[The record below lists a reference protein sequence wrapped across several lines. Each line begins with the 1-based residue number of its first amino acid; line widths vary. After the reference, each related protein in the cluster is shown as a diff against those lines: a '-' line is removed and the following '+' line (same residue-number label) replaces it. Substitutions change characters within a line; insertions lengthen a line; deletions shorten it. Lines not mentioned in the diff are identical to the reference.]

1 MAVFSTNTIGNISS
15 ADDLNKVKNY
25 LYKLN
30 EDLDYMFRNL
40 TPEDNYSE
48 VAKLT
53 YVAQGEKIAQL
64 EVSVDDISIIVQ
76 DTQQNYKSSIEVLA
90 NLLSL
95 NVSTPEGST
104 SAVLSG
110 DRIALTTGK
119 FVVNSKNL
127 VITETGDA
135 TFSGKV
141 SAAAIEGSTLNGG
154 EITVGVFNADD
165 DGCTLG
171 EWIVAGANRSILR
184 SQNGKIYFFAEDGK
198 IQTGEGGLADG
209 TSIYSDEIRTG
220 EVYLSRDS
228 WWGAWS
234 VTRAIKAMWNALK
247 DAGYDPNDYD

>member
-15 ADDLNKVKNY
+15 ADDLRKVKNY

-30 EDLDYMFRNL
+30 EDLDYMFKNL

-53 YVAQGEKIAQL
+53 YVAQGEKVAQL
-64 EVSVDDISIIVQ
+64 EISVDDISVIVQ

-95 NVSTPEGST
+95 TVSTPEGST

-119 FVVNSKNL
+119 FIVNSKNL
-127 VITETGDA
+127 VITEAGDA

-171 EWIVAGANRSILR
+171 EWIVAGANRSIFR
-184 SQNGKIYFFAEDGK
+184 SQNGKIYLFAESGE
-198 IQTGEGGLADG
+198 IQTGGGATQGG
-209 TSIYSDEIRTG
+209 TSIFSNEITTG
-220 EVYLSRDS
+220 ELYLTRNS
-228 WWGAWS
+228 WWDGWS

>member
-1 MAVFSTNTIGNISS
+1 MAVFSTNTIGDISS
-15 ADDLNKVKNY
+15 TDDLKKVKNY

-30 EDLDYMFRNL
+30 EDLDYMFKNL

-53 YVAQGEKIAQL
+53 YVAQGEKVAQL
-64 EVSVDDISIIVQ
+64 EISVDDISVIVQ

-95 NVSTPEGST
+95 EVSTPEGST

-110 DRIALTTGK
+110 DRITLTTGK

-127 VITETGDA
+127 VITEAGDA

-154 EITVGVFNADD
+154 ELTVGVFNAND

-184 SQNGKIYFFAEDGK
+184 STNSKIKLFAEDGS
-198 IQTGEGGLADG
+198 IQTGGGATSGG
-209 TSIYSDEIRTG
+209 TSIYGDEVRTG
-220 EVYLSRDS
+220 EIYLTGS
-228 WWGAWS
+228 WWNGWS
-234 VTRAIKAMWNALK
+234 LTRTLK
-247 DAGYDPNDYD
+247 DVYDRLEALEA

>member
-15 ADDLNKVKNY
+15 ADDLQKVKNY

-30 EDLDYMFRNL
+30 EDLDYMFKNL

-53 YVAQGEKIAQL
+53 YVAQGEKVAQL
-64 EVSVDDISIIVQ
+64 EISVDDISVIVQ
-76 DTQQNYKSSIEVLA
+76 DTQRNYKSSIEVLA

-127 VITETGDA
+127 VITEKGDA

-154 EITVGVFNADD
+154 SLTVGVFNADD

-184 SQNGKIYFFAEDGK
+184 SQNGKIYLFAESGE
-198 IQTGEGGLADG
+198 IQTGGGATQGG
-209 TSIYSDEIRTG
+209 TSIFSNEITTG
-220 EVYLSRDS
+220 ELYLTRDS
-228 WWGAWS
+228 WWDGWS
-234 VTRAIKAMWNALK
+234 VTRAIRAMWRAIK